1 MMKGG
6 KEEFSRPTRGSR
18 NELPPTLPPN
28 YSQLGGN
35 WRDRDVHRRH
45 KKRTPSRIRAWGSCG
60 LGGRG
65 CRGMGCRPIQS
76 EVINYAPIGLN
87 SRSRAPDL
95 ICVGSFGLFSPLLP
109 LQNVLKGLGSSAKSQ
124 STKHLRPNGDGR
136 QKQAKRNQRSNLSDD
151 NANHPCLPRT
161 KGEHSSLIV
170 LESSG
175 LHDEQEHGRRAW
187 DGRKTGRLVGTT
199 R

>member
-1 MMKGG
+1 MKGG

-76 EVINYAPIGLN
+76 EVINYAPIGFN

-151 NANHPCLPRT
+151 NANHPCLPERR
-161 KGEHSSLIV
+161 GNIV
-170 LESSG
+170 HLLFWSQAVCTMSKNTDG
-175 LHDEQEHGRRAW
+175 GAW
-187 DGRKTGRLVGTT
+187 DGQKTGRLVGTT